1 MSLRSVGRVVLV
13 ASAMVLTA
21 DAARACTACFGAED
35 SPLLHGA
42 RLGVWLLGGV
52 TVCVQAAFVAF
63 FLYLRKRSK
72 LAGEMELEREW
83 AALQRGEG
91 GS

>member
-1 MSLRSVGRVVLV
+1 MTLRRVGRGVVVL
-13 ASAMVLTA
+13 SAIGF
-21 DAARACTACFGAED
+21 AAEAAHACTACFGAED
-35 SPLLHGA
+35 SPLIHGA

-72 LAGEMELEREW
+72 IAGEVELDREW

-91 GS
+91 RS